1 MQRLLEEDT
10 VEKEDAKINRG
21 RQIVR
26 TEDATINRKTDRIR
40 TEDAEINRGRHSKER
55 RRRY

>member
-26 TEDATINRKTDRIR
+26 TEDG
-40 TEDAEINRGRHSKER
+40 EINRGTQKKKRLIEEET
-55 RRRY
+55 